1 MRKRQGLSVGDCQ
14 EHRHNDLGEEAE
26 ETGKALADPTIAR
39 VLEEFLAEQQ
49 ARLKPGTL
57 KKYEHVVHLF
67 QSCMN
72 GYAYQ
77 TLDANESKLFDR
89 LYNAKGPAHR
99 EFCQVFGPDKIHGGV
114 GEFLDYFMIRKVMCG
129 KDLKQAAGTVMKKLG
144 RWLGQKGYIDPDATA
159 DMAESGGEASKDLPA
174 AEELANRLAEYAD
187 RTAPDCEEVIEDHF
201 TIDRIEPGRLYLSAL
216 ARNENLAVP
225 VPKDLAAACRVGWS
239 LSGAV
244 GKTAKGWRLQ
254 EVWNVYP

>member
-1 MRKRQGLSVGDCQ
+1 MKERQ
-14 EHRHNDLGEEAE
+14 DLNMYAKKE
-26 ETGKALADPTIAR
+26 ETGEALANPTVVR
-39 VLEEFLAEQQ
+39 VLEEFLVEQR

-57 KKYEHVVHLF
+57 RKYEYVIELF
-67 QSCMN
+67 QSCMD

-77 TLDANESKLFDR
+77 MLDTKEGKLFDR

-99 EFCQVFGPDKIHGGV
+99 EFCQVFGPDKIPGNV
-114 GEFLDYFMIRKVMCG
+114 GEFLGYFMVRKVMCG

-144 RWLGQKGYIDPDATA
+144 RWLGQKGYIDPDAAA

-174 AEELANRLAEYAD
+174 AEELANRLAEYAEC
-187 RTAPDCEEVIEDHF
+187 TAPDCEEVIEDHF
-201 TIDRIEPGRLYLSAL
+201 TIDRIEPGRLHLSPDGGGSD
-216 ARNENLAVP
+216 LAVP
-225 VPKDLAAACRVGWS
+225 VPKDLTAACRVGWS

-244 GKTAKGWRLQ
+244 GKTGKGWRLL